1 MGLGITNILI
11 VSKYETKLLV
21 RGWFFKVFAFLA
33 LFAAVIIG
41 SIYILSPNQQAQ
53 MVNKSVIP
61 YMFMLVMNLGQAVV
75 SVFLASEYLKR
86 DKQLD
91 TSEVFYTRPLSNA
104 EYLLGKM
111 WATLKVFFILDLA
124 VALIALVMSL
134 IKYGFAL
141 DYLSYIWY
149 FLLLSVPTLVFIVG
163 LSTTLMLILNN
174 QAITMV
180 ILLAYIGV
188 TLFYIDN
195 LYYYLFDYIGFN
207 LPMLKSVVTGFSG
220 LSRLINH
227 RLCYLLLGIGLI
239 FTDVSLFHRLA
250 NSRYSLL
257 PWRIAAVVFLAGGL
271 FAGYRH
277 VHTYKVDERFR
288 TDMVELDNKYV
299 HIGGAVAQSC
309 ELTVSQS
316 GDSLSIK
323 ANMTVS
329 PREDAG
335 QLVFTL
341 NPGFNVYNVTAA
353 GHKVKTE
360 RLKHLIVLSF
370 DETLRKDE
378 PVNLV
383 IEYGGRADDRICYL
397 DITPEKLIENV
408 KALNMLNVGKRY
420 IFQEKDFT
428 MLTPESYWYPR
439 PGVAYS
445 DQSPE
450 WQMSYFTD
458 FKVNVTPNPGLTP
471 ISQGMCTANGDS
483 TVYTF
488 VPESS
493 LPSVS
498 LIIGEYTSKSITVD
512 STQYIVWKLGDWD
525 DQFEVFDS
533 IRDTIP
539 YIIRSRRRTMEYQSD
554 MVYPFKR
561 LSIVEV
567 PVQFTSYKR
576 VWTSAYEQLQPE
588 MALVHERGFD
598 MPRFQ
603 FRNMKRM
610 YSGNGRNNWNRRN
623 NNMSEKE
630 ILLNILNNSFSF
642 LTEQGNM
649 SGSSRNGQWTM
660 TQVDNPY
667 YYRPLFYNFRYNVY
681 SSDWPMA
688 NRMIESMTTTTQN
701 RQNDWMRRMNGL
713 SEDEKALILMGKYD
727 FDRIMSDP
735 DWEDLADNAL
745 ALKTKDFFA
754 PVSASMGYETLVD
767 SLSAKTR
774 EREFTNV
781 SFDSILDWVQSH
793 SGINLQS
800 RIEAWNEQARLAC
813 YKIGSPVITTVVT
826 DTADIYQAELAIE
839 NISDN
844 PGYVGVEFVFY
855 ETENAGDEDKPKSM
869 VIGID
874 AHETRR
880 IVTHWFNLPSYINI
894 NTMLASNLPHQV
906 NLNNSDWSTYEG
918 TDLTPEGVYPV
929 RGGVDNTLPGE
940 IIVDNEDQGLFSLS
954 RPLRTGY
961 LSKWIDKAR
970 EKNNEFTYEGFSDW
984 RTYSQWTLVTD
995 QNLYGDYIRS
1005 AYIISPG
1012 DGGQYARWSVP
1023 VTVAGVY
1030 DVYYYASPNMYNNNN
1045 NRNRRWNNNNNNW
1058 NNNNNNGRRVTN
1070 EYNFEIEQFNMQD
1083 RVSMNMFRADEGW
1096 NLLGTFRFEAD
1107 TVRVTLNNRSGIRV
1121 IVADAVR
1128 LVKRENSRISPA
1140 EAN

>member
-1 MGLGITNILI
+1 MGLGITNIRI

-33 LFAAVIIG
+33 LLAAIILG
-41 SIYILSPNQQAQ
+41 SIYILSPFPEPQ
-53 MVNKSVIP
+53 MVNRSVIP
-61 YMFMLVMNLGQAVV
+61 YMFMLVMNVGQAVV

-111 WATLKVFFILDLA
+111 WATLKVFFILD
-124 VALIALVMSL
+124 VIVGLIALIMSL
-134 IKYGFAL
+134 IKFGFDL

-188 TLFYIDN
+188 TLFYIDDV
-195 LYYYLFDYIGFN
+195 YYYLFDYIGFN
-207 LPMLKSVVTGFSG
+207 LPMLKSVVAGFSG
-220 LSRLINH
+220 PARLINH
-227 RLCYLLLGIGLI
+227 RLSYLLLGIGLI
-239 FTDVSLFHRLA
+239 LTDVSLFHRLA

-257 PWRIAAVVFLAGGL
+257 PWRIAAIVFLAGGL
-271 FAGYRH
+271 YAGYRH
-277 VHTYKVDERFR
+277 VHLYKVDERFR
-288 TDMVELDNKYV
+288 ADMVELDNRYV
-299 HIGGAVAQSC
+299 HIGGAVVQSC
-309 ELTVSQS
+309 ELNVTQS
-316 GDSLSIK
+316 GDSLKVI
-323 ANMTVS
+323 AYMTVC
-329 PREDAG
+329 PRENVS

-341 NPGFNVYNVTAA
+341 NPGFRVNSITIA
-353 GHKVKTE
+353 GHRMKYE
-360 RLKHLIVLSF
+360 RLMHLVIMSF
-370 DETLRKDE
+370 DETLPEDE
-378 PVNLV
+378 PLNLV
-383 IEYGGRADDRICYL
+383 MEYGGKADDRICYL
-397 DITPEKLIENV
+397 DMSAEKLVENV
-408 KALNMLNVGKRY
+408 KVLSMLNVGKRY
-420 IFQEKDFT
+420 LFQDREFV

-458 FKVNVTPNPGLTP
+458 FKVNVTPNPGLIP
-471 ISQGMCTANGDS
+471 ISQGLCTANEDS
-483 TVYTF
+483 TEYTF
-488 VPESS
+488 KPESS
-493 LPSVS
+493 LPSITL
-498 LIIGEYTSKSITVD
+498 LIGDYNSKSITVD
-512 STQYIVWKLGDWD
+512 STLYTVWELGHWD

-533 IRDTIP
+533 IQDTIP
-539 YIIRSRRRTMEYQSD
+539 YIIRDRRRNMEYQAD
-554 MVYPFKR
+554 MAYPFR
-561 LSIVEV
+561 RFQIVEV

-598 MPRFQ
+598 MNEFQ
-603 FRNMKRM
+603 FRNMKR
-610 YSGNGRNNWNRRN
+610 SWSGRNNWARRN

-630 ILLNILNNSFSF
+630 ILVNILNNAVSFMMQS
-642 LTEQGNM
+642 GNM
-649 SGSSRNGQWTM
+649 SGNSRNGQWTM

-688 NRMIESMTTTTQN
+688 NRMVESMTAGTQN
-701 RQNDWMRRMNGL
+701 NRTAWMRRMNGL
-713 SEDEKALILMGKYD
+713 SEDEKALILMGKYG
-727 FDRIMSDP
+727 FDRIMSNP
-735 DWEDLADNAL
+735 EWEDLADNAL

-754 PVSASMGYETLVD
+754 PVSAVMGYETMVD

-774 EREFTNV
+774 EKAFTNV
-781 SFDSILDWVQSH
+781 SFDSILDWIQSY
-793 SGINLQS
+793 SGVSLESKIA
-800 RIEAWNEQARLAC
+800 AWNQSAQLAC
-813 YKIGSPVITTVVT
+813 YKIGTPLITTVTT
-826 DTADIYQAELAIE
+826 DTADIYQAEIAFE

-844 PGYVGVEFVFY
+844 PGYVNVEFVFY

-869 VIGID
+869 VVSVG

-880 IVTHWFNLPSYINI
+880 IVTHWFNTPGSINV
-894 NTMLASNLPHQV
+894 NTMLSSNLPHQI
-906 NLNNSDWSTYEG
+906 NLNNSDWSTYTGDE
-918 TDLTPEGVYPV
+918 LTPQGVYTL
-929 RGGVDNTLPGE
+929 RSGVDNTAPDE
-940 IIVDNEDQGLFSLS
+940 IIVDNEDSGLFSLS

-961 LSKWIDKAR
+961 LSKWIDKAK
-970 EKNNEFTYEGFSDW
+970 EKKNEFIYEGFSDW

-995 QNLYGDYIRS
+995 QNMHGDYIRS

-1012 DGGQYARWSVP
+1012 DGSQYAQWSVP
-1023 VTVAGVY
+1023 LTVAGVY

-1045 NRNRRWNNNNNNW
+1045 RNRRWNNNNR
-1058 NNNNNNGRRVTN
+1058 NNNNNGRRVTN
-1070 EYNFEIEQFNMQD
+1070 DYNFEIGQFNTSD
-1083 RVSMNMFRADEGW
+1083 HVSMNMFRADEGW

-1128 LVKRENSRISPA
+1128 LVKRDNNR
-1140 EAN
+1140 

>member
-1 MGLGITNILI
+1 MALGITNILI

-33 LFAAVIIG
+33 LLASVILG
-41 SIYILSPNQQAQ
+41 AIYILTPNQQAQ
-53 MVNKSVIP
+53 MVNRSVIP
-61 YMFMLVMNLGQAVV
+61 YMFMLIMNLGQAVV

-111 WATLKVFFILDLA
+111 WATLKVFFMLDLA
-124 VALIALVMSL
+124 VALIALIMSL

-195 LYYYLFDYIGFN
+195 VYYYLFDYIGFN

-227 RLCYLLLGIGLI
+227 RMCYLLLGIGLI
-239 FTDVSLFHRLA
+239 LTDVSLFHRLA

-257 PWRIAAVVFLAGGL
+257 PWRITAILFLAGGL

-277 VHTYKVDERFR
+277 VHIYKVDERFR
-288 TDMVELDNKYV
+288 AGMVELDNRYV
-299 HIGGAVAQSC
+299 HIGGAVAESC
-309 ELTVSQS
+309 ELTVTQS
-316 GDSLSIK
+316 GDSLSVR
-323 ANMTVS
+323 ADLTVR
-329 PREDAG
+329 PKEDAT

-341 NPGFNVYNVTAA
+341 NPGFRITDISAS
-353 GHKVKTE
+353 GHRMKYE
-360 RLKHLIVLSF
+360 RLMHLIVMTF
-370 DETLRKDE
+370 DETLAKDA

-383 IEYGGRADDRICYL
+383 MEYGGMADDRICYL
-397 DITPEKLIENV
+397 DISAEKMLENV
-408 KALNMLNVGKRY
+408 KVLSRLNVGKRY
-420 IFQEKDFT
+420 LFQEKDFT

-439 PGVAYS
+439 PGVAFS

-450 WQMSYFTD
+450 WQISYFTD
-458 FKVNVTPNPGLTP
+458 FVVNVVPNPGLRP
-471 ISQGMCTANGDS
+471 ISQGMCTANTDS
-483 TVYTF
+483 TMYTF

-498 LIIGEYTSKSITVD
+498 LIIGDYNPKSLMVD
-512 STQYIVWKLGDWD
+512 STLYTVWELGKWD
-525 DQFEVFDS
+525 DQFEVFDT

-539 YIIRSRRRTMEYQSD
+539 YIIRERRRTMEYQAD
-554 MVYPFKR
+554 MAYPFKR
-561 LSIVEV
+561 FSIVEV

-610 YSGNGRNNWNRRN
+610 YSGRNGWNRRN

-630 ILLNILNNSFSF
+630 ILLSILNNSFSF
-642 LTEQGNM
+642 LMEQGSF
-649 SGSSRNGQWTM
+649 SGNSRNGQWTM

-688 NRMIESMTTTTQN
+688 NRMVESMTATNQN
-701 RQNDWMRRMNGL
+701 NGSAWMRRMNGL
-713 SEDEKALILMGKYD
+713 SEDEKALILLGKYD
-727 FDRIMSDP
+727 FERIMSDP

-754 PVSASMGYETLVD
+754 PISAVVGYESLVD
-767 SLSAKTR
+767 TISAKTR

-781 SFDSILDWVQSH
+781 SFDSILDWVQAY
-793 SGINLQS
+793 SGISLQEK
-800 RIEAWNEQARLAC
+800 IQEWNQPAKLAC
-813 YKIGSPVITTVVT
+813 YKIGIPVLTTVTT
-826 DTADIYQAELAIE
+826 DTADIYQAEVTIE

-844 PGYVGVEFVFY
+844 PGYVGVEYVFY
-855 ETENAGDEDKPKSM
+855 ETENAGDEDKPKSIM
-869 VIGID
+869 INMG

-880 IVTHWFNLPSYINI
+880 IVTHWFNNPSYIRV
-894 NTMLASNLPHQV
+894 NTMLSSNLPHDI
-906 NLNNSDWSTYEG
+906 NLDNSNWNTYTG
-918 TDLTPEGVYPV
+918 TDLTAEGVTV
-929 RGGVDNTLPGE
+929 LRGGVDNTLPGE
-940 IIVDNEDQGLFSLS
+940 IIADNESGGFTLS

-961 LSKWIDKAR
+961 LSKWIDKAK
-970 EKNNEFTYEGFSDW
+970 EKNNEFLYEGFSDW
-984 RTYSQWTLVTD
+984 RTYSQWTLITD

-1012 DGGQYARWSVP
+1012 DGSQYARWSIP
-1023 VTVAGVY
+1023 LTVAGVY
-1030 DVYYYASPNMYNNNN
+1030 DVYYYASPNLYNNNN
-1045 NRNRRWNNNNNNW
+1045 NRNNRRWNNN

-1070 EYNFEIEQFNMQD
+1070 DYNFEIEQFNMSD
-1083 RVSMNMFRADEGW
+1083 HVAMNMWRADEGW

-1121 IVADAVR
+1121 IIADAVR
-1128 LVKRENSRISPA
+1128 LVKRENNR
-1140 EAN
+1140 